1 MCKKRV
7 RGKGRKT
14 KKQRENLY
22 RCGNGEKVLFSYSK
36 KRKMDRKSHVSSIAC
51 ARKAGENY
59 WDMWDR
65 GYPNR
70 TRIRITSGN
79 PRQFNCPLAIPLQAP
94 QEDP

>member
-51 ARKAGENY
+51 ARKAGKNY
-59 WDMWDR
+59 WDMWGR
-65 GYPNR
+65 VTR
-70 TRIRITSGN
+70 TVQESERILRICEYSILRKTH
-79 PRQFNCPLAIPLQAP
+79 
-94 QEDP
+94 

>member
-14 KKQRENLY
+14 KKQRKNLY

-70 TRIRITSGN
+70 TRIRTYFTHLSI
-79 PRQFNCPLAIPLQAP
+79 
-94 QEDP
+94 